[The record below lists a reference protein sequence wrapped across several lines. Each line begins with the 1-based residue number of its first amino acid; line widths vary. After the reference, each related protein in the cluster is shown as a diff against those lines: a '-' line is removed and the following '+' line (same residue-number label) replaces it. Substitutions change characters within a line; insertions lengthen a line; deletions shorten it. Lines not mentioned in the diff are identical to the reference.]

1 MCDVPHIKGY
11 EGLYSVN
18 KEGEVYSLERWVER
32 TAPYGA
38 VQQFVPGIKRT
49 LSEHGTGYLTVR
61 LAKGGKVRTY
71 RVHRLVAEAFIENP
85 ENKPFVNHI
94 DGDKHNN
101 DVSNLEWTTPKE
113 NTTHAIE
120 TGLKPDNKRNLSNG
134 RFVCMKYEVSNES
147 N

>member
-1 MCDVPHIKGY
+1 MYAMNMLGIKGY
-11 EGLYSVN
+11 EGLYTVTLQ
-18 KEGEVYSLERWVER
+18 GDVYSLERWVER
-32 TAPYGA
+32 KAPYGI
-38 VQQFVPGIKRT
+38 VMQFVPGVKRV

-61 LAKGGKVRTY
+61 LAKGGKVKTH
-71 RVHRLVAEAFIENP
+71 RVHRLVAEAFIKNP

-120 TGLKPDNKRNLSNG
+120 TGLKPENDRNLING
-134 RFVCMKYEVSNES
+134 RFVRSKEHQHG
-147 N
+147 

>member
-1 MCDVPHIKGY
+1 MCNMVDIKGY
-11 EGLYSVN
+11 EGLYAVTLQ
-18 KEGEVYSLERWVER
+18 GDVYSLERWVER
-32 TAPYGA
+32 KAPYGT
-38 VQQFVPGIKRT
+38 VMQFVPGIKRV

-61 LAKGGKVRTY
+61 LAKGGKVKTH
-71 RVHRLVAEAFIENP
+71 RVHRLVAEAFTANP

-120 TGLKPDNKRNLSNG
+120 TGLKPENDRNLVNG
-134 RFVCMKYEVSNES
+134 RFVRSKEHQNG
-147 N
+147 